1 MESKVEEEVDA
12 RQSSTERSCASGGD
26 LALPGGCRLK
36 MWGKTTQGGKS

>member
-1 MESKVEEEVDA
+1 MESKEEEAVDA
-12 RQSSTERSCASGGD
+12 RQSSTEWGCVNGGD